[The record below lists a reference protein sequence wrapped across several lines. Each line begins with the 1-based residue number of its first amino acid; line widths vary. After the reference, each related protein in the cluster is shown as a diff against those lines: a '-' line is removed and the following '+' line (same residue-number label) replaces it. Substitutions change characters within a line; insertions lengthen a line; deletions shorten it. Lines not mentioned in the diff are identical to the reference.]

1 MPDWIFFYKVKKKQ
15 RTFFFF
21 NCFFLSRQNPK
32 LDVADFHFQ
41 MQLYNGA
48 FMCLKNIKG
57 QFLP

>member
-15 RTFFFF
+15 RTFFLL
-21 NCFFLSRQNPK
+21 FFLSRQNPK